1 MARRRQVE
9 LQAGARTFFFRCD
22 DEDACML
29 WVNAIMRAL
38 TILQARPAAAAFCDS
53 LYIILLLN
61 VILGIDFLGLDF
73 LLARSSAPSN

>member
-1 MARRRQVE
+1 LARRRQVE

-38 TILQARPAAAAFCDS
+38 TILQARPAAAA
-53 LYIILLLN
+53 Y
-61 VILGIDFLGLDF
+61 
-73 LLARSSAPSN
+73 

>member
-1 MARRRQVE
+1 LARRRQVE

-38 TILQARPAAAAFCDS
+38 TILQARPAAFCDS
-53 LYIILLLN
+53 LYIILLLD